1 MSMIEFRNV
10 SKSYRGRL
18 VVNAVSLHIEEGERV
33 VLFGPSGCGKS
44 TVLHL
49 IAGLAIP
56 DSGDILIDGELA
68 ATGGKNLREPERRGV
83 GMVFQ
88 DLALWPHMTV
98 AENIEFG
105 LVAKGAPE
113 RERRQRVKEMVE
125 LVRLGDYLNVRPGT
139 LSGGEQQR
147 VALARALASAP
158 RILLM
163 DEPLSN
169 LDDELSLQIRREI
182 LRLHRDLGFTLV
194 YVTHS
199 REEARDLGARM
210 IRLRQGIV
218 EFESEVGDRAKEAS
232 LSDNH

>member
-1 MSMIEFRNV
+1 
-10 SKSYRGRL
+10 
-18 VVNAVSLHIEEGERV
+18 
-33 VLFGPSGCGKS
+33 
-44 TVLHL
+44 
-49 IAGLAIP
+49 
-56 DSGDILIDGELA
+56 
-68 ATGGKNLREPERRGV
+68 
-83 GMVFQ
+83 
-88 DLALWPHMTV
+88 
-98 AENIEFG
+98 
-105 LVAKGAPE
+105 
-113 RERRQRVKEMVE
+113 MVE

-210 IRLRQGIV
+210 IRLRQGKV
-218 EFESEVGDRAKEAS
+218 EFESEVGDRVKEAG

>member
-1 MSMIEFRNV
+1 MTMIEFREV
-10 SKSYRGRL
+10 SKSYSGRL
-18 VVNAVSLHIEEGERV
+18 VIDAMTLNVERGERI

-68 ATGGKNLREPERRGV
+68 ASAGRNLREPHQRGV

-105 LVAKGAPE
+105 LTAKRTP
-113 RERRQRVKEMVE
+113 RDERRQRVMEMVD
-125 LVRLGDYLNVRPGT
+125 LVRLGDYLNVRPGM
-139 LSGGEQQR
+139 LSGGQQQR
-147 VALARALASAP
+147 VALARALATAP

-163 DEPLSN
+163 DEPFSN
-169 LDDELSLQIRREI
+169 LDEELSLQMQQEI
-182 LRLHRDLGFTLV
+182 SRLHRELGFTLV

-199 REEARDLGARM
+199 RGEARELGSR
-210 IRLRQGIV
+210 IVRLRQGRIDLM
-218 EFESEVGDRAKEAS
+218 GDER
-232 LSDNH
+232 LTDDPR